1 MSFND
6 CTVLRSNYSSV
17 KIKKNEMGGAC
28 SAYEKEEVPTEIWW
42 GDLRESD
49 LSENV
54 GVDGRVILTFWR
66 RNYFFNFSTPC
77 I

>member
-1 MSFND
+1 
-6 CTVLRSNYSSV
+6 
-17 KIKKNEMGGAC
+17 MGGAC